1 MPKLIVLTEGIEPTS
16 FELTKDA
23 SSVGRVDEND
33 ITLPHQS
40 VSGSHAELVLRGE
53 DVHVRDLGSTNGT
66 YINGNKVAE
75 SPLRPGEVITFGEV
89 ELKIDGPRKAQSHDK
104 HLEQGVRLGNL
115 DSAPKGP
122 AKGFSKKSDKSGK
135 YFVIFG
141 VVVAIVV
148 IAAVAMAWLKFKG
161 GS

>member
-16 FELTKDA
+16 FEFTKEA
-23 SSVGRVDEND
+23 ASVGRDDEND

-40 VSGSHAELVLRGE
+40 VSGSHAELVMRGE

-75 SPLRPGEVITFGEV
+75 SPLQPSEVITFGEV
-89 ELKIDGPRKAQSHDK
+89 ELKLDGPRKAQSHDK
-104 HLEQGVRLGNL
+104 HLEQGVRFGNL

-122 AKGFSKKSDKSGK
+122 AKGFSKKSDKSGR

-141 VVVAIVV
+141 VVVAVV
-148 IAAVAMAWLKFKG
+148 IIGALIMAWMKFK
-161 GS
+161 

>member
-16 FELTKDA
+16 FELTKKA
-23 SSVGRVDEND
+23 ASVGRDDEND

-40 VSGSHAELVLRGE
+40 VSGSHAELVMRGE

-75 SPLRPGEVITFGEV
+75 SPLQPSEVITFGEV
-89 ELKIDGPRKAQSHDK
+89 ELKLDGPRKAQSHDK
-104 HLEQGVRLGNL
+104 QLEQGVRLGNL

-122 AKGFSKKSDKSGK
+122 AKGFSKKSDKSGR

-141 VVVAIVV
+141 VVVAFV
-148 IAAVAMAWLKFKG
+148 IIGALVMAWTRLN
-161 GS
+161 

>member
-16 FELTKDA
+16 FEFTKDA
-23 SSVGRVDEND
+23 TAVGRDDEND
-33 ITLPHQS
+33 ITLPHES
-40 VSGSHAELVLRGE
+40 VSGSHAELLLRGE

-75 SPLRPGEVITFGEV
+75 SPLQPSEVITFGEV
-89 ELKIDGPRKAQSHDK
+89 ELKLDGPRKAQSHDK
-104 HLEQGVRLGNL
+104 HLEQGVRFGNL

-122 AKGFSKKSDKSGK
+122 AKGFSKKSNKSGK

-141 VVVAIVV
+141 VVVAVV
-148 IAAVAMAWLKFKG
+148 IIGALIMAWKRLQ
-161 GS
+161 